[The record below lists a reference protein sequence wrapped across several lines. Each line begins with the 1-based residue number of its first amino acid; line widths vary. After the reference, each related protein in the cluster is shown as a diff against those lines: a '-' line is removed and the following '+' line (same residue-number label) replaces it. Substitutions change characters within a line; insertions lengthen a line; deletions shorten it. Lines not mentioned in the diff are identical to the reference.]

1 MYIMQLNYAFH
12 YDTLHSDILSR
23 ISLCFAR
30 LTPCIMLRKHT
41 FHYDTVYFDIRFRI
55 SLCSRN
61 IRHDA
66 QWTNF
71 GIVMCNTGTEF
82 ITMQIFA
89 LFSVFHNISMISERS
104 GKCESCYESSSRSR
118 SRTCSKQCA
127 F

>member
-30 LTPCIMLRKHT
+30 LTPCIDTKI
-41 FHYDTVYFDIRFRI
+41 DTVYFDIRFRI

-71 GIVMCNTGTEF
+71 GIVTCNTGTEF
-82 ITMQIFA
+82 ITMQIFT